1 MYGNL
6 SKIFIKI
13 EYDIIMIYYDSY
25 NINYIGKRNQKE
37 VLKFKFEFNNKIM
50 KMMILKIN
58 I

>member
-13 EYDIIMIYYDSY
+13 EYDIIMIYYDLY